1 MEKLL
6 EARNK
11 VLLSSEKVNGAEDKE
26 MRHLVREGVECSEH
40 SGFLLEY
47 WCYEDMM
54 DVCQE
59 CLIFGKHKGHDAA
72 RSKKR

>member
-11 VLLSSEKVNGAEDKE
+11 VLLSSEEVNGAEDKE
-26 MRHLVREGVECSEH
+26 IYHLFREGLECSEH

-47 WCYEDMM
+47 WCKDDKM

-59 CLIFGKHKGHDAA
+59 CMIFGKHKGHAA
-72 RSKKR
+72 YRSKKR